1 MGKWFKATA
10 VVVVALFS
18 VLNDFGG
25 GGVGFETAEPSKTS
39 SKTDVEAPTSS
50 ILKFVVVDDVG
61 VIDAPLFIL
70 PAVQLNFT

>member
-10 VVVVALFS
+10 VVVAALFS

-39 SKTDVEAPTSS
+39 SKTSKRP
-50 ILKFVVVDDVG
+50 
-61 VIDAPLFIL
+61 
-70 PAVQLNFT
+70 PALS